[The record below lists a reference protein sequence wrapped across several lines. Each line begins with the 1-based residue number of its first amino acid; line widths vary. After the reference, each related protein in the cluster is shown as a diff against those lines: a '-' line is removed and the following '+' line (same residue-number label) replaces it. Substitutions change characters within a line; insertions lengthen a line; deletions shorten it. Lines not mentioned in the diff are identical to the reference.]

1 MIFESDPSQI
11 SRLDSLQLVQLM
23 KRLLFAECRLVGIP
37 LRAATVPLQI
47 TVADG
52 GEDGRV
58 EWTGGVDKTDYFP
71 TRFCVF
77 QSKAQNLTESKIRNE
92 ILKNQRAGP
101 AKLNAAVSDVLSKKG
116 AYVVFC
122 SHAFTRPKIDK
133 LRKAIES
140 TIQTG
145 CGDPSRASAIEIYD
159 ANRIADWVNTHPSVA
174 LWLTALHRKRSLAGF
189 LSHDAWGRAPD
200 VHEVPWF
207 ANDAPRFAP
216 ANFAIPEAVRKDR
229 NRNAWTFEQAAEAV
243 LKFLAD
249 EKKVALR
256 IVGPSGFGKSRFA
269 FEVFNRRAT
278 AFDEIERTTLIYADL
293 AVVGDETAKLAL
305 EIADAGSSTIL
316 VVDECPDE
324 THLKLVAIA
333 RRVGSRLCLVTIDVE
348 TKIFDGADMLVLR
361 LEPAADEMIG
371 AIVRSAA
378 PKLNDSD
385 VQFIQNLAK
394 GFPKMAVLA
403 AQQKGIGAKSM
414 RSVEQFLDRIIW
426 GHRQRNDDAQK
437 ALELLSLFEWVG
449 LTGRVAGEGAFI
461 AQELGGMTQ
470 DAFIER
476 VKSFGSRGV
485 VIQRGDFIQVTP
497 IPLAAVLGAHRL
509 SLLPE
514 KKLVDFFSAAPDRLK
529 QSLLRRIRWLDTSAE
544 AKAFARILLGTD
556 YFGNLATLN
565 TDFGAESLGRLVH
578 IDPDLAMATIERVF
592 GEQTSEDLC
601 SVNAGRRHL
610 VWALEKLAFRKESFD
625 GAAKLLRRLAASET
639 ENNISNNATG
649 QFKQLYQLYLS
660 GTESPPR
667 PRLLVLDDGLMSA
680 NPREREVCVEALD
693 TMLDTHHFSRSGGA
707 EEFGSGE
714 HLKDWAPQTNGEI
727 WDFLRAAVKRLTD
740 IAVGNDVLAPRAKQI
755 LGAHIR
761 DLINTL
767 PFVEIKEMISC
778 IVSRYGFWIEAVQE
792 VNEWLYFDRREAPQE
807 IRQAVRNYFNELL
820 PSDPVELVVLYTHGW
835 QADFRDPDVDCE
847 QEEPSRVD
855 YKYAERKA
863 IELADVIA
871 ADATITDCAI
881 EKLVGSD
888 AKTIFPFARR
898 LAELAPDV
906 IKLFETALA
915 KAEQQEE
922 TANLNFF
929 RGLIAGADRRDP
941 KTARDCVRLALR
953 SEKLKKNAISL
964 IGSGKLQSVDIRLV
978 ISLLQSHD
986 AEPSQCAVLSHG
998 RGMDHL
1004 AVDDIVPLLEELALH
1019 GADGLW
1025 TVLEIISMILLGGKE
1040 LSSPLVAILR
1050 NVLLNPALFEKASRA
1065 MNGHNCNL
1073 ELVINRLA
1081 RSKLI
1086 DRKFARSLVKQFLTI
1101 CAQNGGDVF
1110 LALNAPVRSALKAIM
1125 EQYPHEAWA
1134 CVTQLL
1140 VEIDRHVRRQLDK
1153 LIKSERDDNLGPGLL
1168 YALPA
1173 DLYLEWVRKD
1183 AAGRASIAV
1192 DWLPIVTKA
1201 DGGKLSWHPDL
1212 QAFIVEFANQPDVLA
1227 ALSRRFYPTSWS
1239 GSLVPHLEP
1248 FLNLL
1253 DSWSTHAN
1261 AEVRKWARDQ
1271 INSVRT
1277 EIQNERRRDDEDEV
1291 RLF

>member
-23 KRLLFAECRLVGIP
+23 KRLLFAECRLVDIP

-58 EWTGGVDKTDYFP
+58 EWTGGVDETDYFP
-71 TRFCVF
+71 THFCVF
-77 QSKAQNLTESKIRNE
+77 QSKAQNLTKTTIEAE
-92 ILKNQRAGP
+92 ILKKPKKGRAT
-101 AKLNAAVSDVLSKKG
+101 LNPAVSEAMARRG
-116 AYVVFC
+116 AYVIFC
-122 SHAFTRPKIDK
+122 SHAFGGQKIK
-133 LRKAIES
+133 NLKSAIES
-140 TIQTG
+140 AIRKG
-145 CGDPSRASAIEIYD
+145 RDDPSRVAAIEIYD
-159 ANRIADWVNTHPSVA
+159 ANRIANWVNTHPSVA

-189 LSHDAWGRAPD
+189 LSHDAWGRAPE
-200 VHEVPWF
+200 VYEVPWV
-207 ANDAPRFAP
+207 ANDIPRFAP
-216 ANFAIPEAVRKDR
+216 ANFVIPEAERKDR
-229 NRNAWTFEQAAEAV
+229 NRNAWTFEQAAEAA
-243 LKFLAD
+243 LRFLAND
-249 EKKVALR
+249 KVALR

-269 FEVFNRRAT
+269 FEVFNRQAT
-278 AFDEIERTTLIYADL
+278 AFDEIERATLIYADL

-305 EIADAGSSTIL
+305 EIADTGSPVIL

-324 THLKLVAIA
+324 THIKLAAIA
-333 RRVGSRLCLVTIDVE
+333 RRVGSRLRLVTIDVE
-348 TKIFDGADMLVLR
+348 TKVLETADTLVLR
-361 LEPAADEMIG
+361 LEPAADEMIA
-371 AIVRSAA
+371 AIARSVA
-378 PKLNDSD
+378 PALNESD
-385 VQFIQNLAK
+385 ARLIQNLAK
-394 GFPKMAVLA
+394 GFLKMAVLA
-403 AQQKGIGAKSM
+403 AQQKGVGATSI

-449 LTGRVAGEGAFI
+449 LTGRVADEGAFI

-470 DAFIER
+470 DAFIEH

-485 VIQRGDFIQVTP
+485 VIQRSDFIQVTP
-497 IPLAAVLGAHRL
+497 IPLAAALGAHRL

-529 QSLLRRIRWLDTSAE
+529 QSLLRRMRWLDTSTE
-544 AKAFARILLGTD
+544 AKAFARRLLDSD
-556 YFGNLATLN
+556 YLGNLTALN
-565 TDFGAESLGRLVH
+565 TDSCAENLDLLVH
-578 IDPDLAMATIERVF
+578 VDPGLVMATIERVF
-592 GEQTSEDLC
+592 GGLTSEDLC
-601 SVNAGRRHL
+601 GVNAGRRHL

-625 GAAKLLRRLAASET
+625 GASTLLRRLAASET

-660 GTESPPR
+660 GTETPPG
-667 PRLLVLDDGLMSA
+667 PRLLVLDDGLRSA
-680 NPREREVCVEALD
+680 NPKEREVCVEALD

-707 EEFGSGE
+707 EEIGSGE
-714 HLKDWAPQTNGEI
+714 YLKDWAPKTHGEI

-792 VNEWLYFDRREAPQE
+792 VNEWLYFDRSKAPQE
-807 IRQAVRNYFNELL
+807 IRRAVRNYFNELL

-835 QADFRDPDVDCE
+835 QIDFRDPDADCE
-847 QEEPSRVD
+847 QEDPSLID

-871 ADATITDCAI
+871 ADAATTDRAI
-881 EKLVGSD
+881 EKLVASD

-898 LAELAPDV
+898 LAELAPDM

-915 KAEQQEE
+915 KAGLQEE
-922 TANLNFF
+922 TANLQFF
-929 RGLIAGADRRDP
+929 RGLISGADSKNP
-941 KTARDCVRLALR
+941 QAARDCVRLALR
-953 SEKLKKNAISL
+953 SEKLKKDAISL
-964 IGSGKLQSVDIRLV
+964 IGSGKLQPSDVRLV

-986 AEPSQCAVLSHG
+986 AEPSQCATLSYG

-1004 AVDDIVPLLEELALH
+1004 AVEDLAPLLEELALR
-1019 GADGLW
+1019 GVDGLW

-1050 NVLLNPALFEKASRA
+1050 NVLLNPALFEKVSRTV
-1065 MNGHNCNL
+1065 NGHPL

-1086 DRKFARSLVKQFLTI
+1086 DRKFTRSLVKQLLTI
-1101 CAQNGGDVF
+1101 CAQNRGDVF
-1110 LALNAPVRSALKAIM
+1110 RALNATVRSALKAIM

-1134 CVTQLL
+1134 CVAQLL
-1140 VEIDRHVRRQLDK
+1140 VENDRPVRRQLDK

-1183 AAGRASIAV
+1183 AAGRASIVV

-1212 QAFIVEFANQPDVLA
+1212 QAFIVEFANQPGVLA
-1227 ALSRRFYPTSWS
+1227 ALSRRLHPTSCS

-1271 INSVRT
+1271 INRIRT

-1291 RLF
+1291 RFF